1 MFGGNRGWMA
11 VGAVLWG
18 PRLFRKVF
26 GKQEQVIAI
35 EKLTAGQYVSV
46 ESIPP
51 PTRKQRKASKR
62 AK

>member
-1 MFGGNRGWMA
+1 MA

-18 PRLFRKVF
+18 PRLLRKVF

-35 EKLTAGQYVSV
+35 EKLTAGRYVSV